1 MEKVS
6 VTINGIGDSGLNN
19 IIMSVNDII
28 KRNMIIRE
36 GDGLQVGH
44 EWITPESCYNLYKLL
59 SLHKGSCIVDDKV
72 LDALKN
78 GTNHPESL

>member
-6 VTINGIGDSGLNN
+6 VTINGIGDSGLIN

-36 GDGLQVGH
+36 GDGLQVGR

-59 SLHKGSCIVDDKV
+59 SLQKGTCLVADSV
-72 LDALKN
+72 LEALKN
-78 GTNHPESL
+78 GTYHPESL